1 MTRGGRR
8 ARPPPILLMSDK
20 GRLGNQ
26 ELLQVGVY
34 LSKMPSIRA
43 EPGFCWGASVQ
54 EDRPFL
60 PFLSP
65 WMEFIFYIFKYLL
78 FGSIG
83 SWLPH
88 TDSLIVVRG
97 LRCSGA
103 RGVFVPQPGAEPT
116 SPAVQGGSLTTR
128 PPGSPWMEFLN
139 DPLPKLIF

>member
-1 MTRGGRR
+1 
-8 ARPPPILLMSDK
+8 MSDK
-20 GRLGNQ
+20 GRLRNQ

-60 PFLSP
+60 PFLNP

-88 TDSLIVVRG
+88 AVS
-97 LRCSGA
+97 
-103 RGVFVPQPGAEPT
+103 FV
-116 SPAVQGGSLTTR
+116 SVHRLSNCGSR
-128 PPGSPWMEFLN
+128 A
-139 DPLPKLIF
+139 